1 LAKAK
6 RAAPAPAPDASADAD
21 SARLFFALWPE
32 LGVRNEL
39 AAWQRKLQQGGNA
52 NAMRPW
58 TFHLTLAFLGT
69 TPEAQFDA
77 VKDAASGARGK
88 AFDFV
93 LDHADYWP
101 HNHIVWIG
109 CSTPPP
115 QLLELQAAL
124 TSNLAAAGVV
134 FDNSKPFNPHVTVLR
149 NVRIAKKEWPQSIL
163 AWPVRDFVLVESK
176 PGIDGSRYQTIAK
189 FPLR

>member
-1 LAKAK
+1 MAKA
-6 RAAPAPAPDASADAD
+6 RATVPSPAKDEAADAD

-52 NAMRPW
+52 RAMRPW
-58 TFHLTLAFLGT
+58 TFHLTLAFLGDI
-69 TPEAQFDA
+69 PEARFDA
-77 VKDAASGARGK
+77 VKDAASSARGK

-93 LDHADYWP
+93 LDQAGYWP
-101 HNHIVWIG
+101 HNHIVWVG

-115 QLLELQAAL
+115 ALMELQVALAA
-124 TSNLAAAGVV
+124 NLAAAGITY
-134 FDNSKPFNPHVTVLR
+134 DNKPFNPHLTILR
-149 NVRIAKKEWPQSIL
+149 NVRVARAEWPQSIL
-163 AWPVRDFVLVESK
+163 AWPVRDFVLVEST
-176 PGIDGSRYQTIAK
+176 PGADGSRYQTIAK